1 MSQQILQTS
10 AHFRANL
17 GVLEETAAQVFSNWA
32 EANCS
37 HHILRKEDGSTVLYA
52 TRPNA
57 RSSQQ
62 HKNTLRALS
71 SRNKIKLQTE
81 ASFLRL
87 LHEEYEVTGGEASA
101 TDVQM
106 DEPSLEKA
114 TLRMPCKVE
123 LFTALPAGFDELS
136 EQMRL
141 RLALVAASAR

>member
-1 MSQQILQTS
+1 MAGEIPKTS
-10 AHFRANL
+10 AHLFRADL
-17 GVLEETAAQVFSNWA
+17 GALDETAAQVFSNWA

-52 TRPNA
+52 TRHNS
-57 RSSQQ
+57 RTEQQ

-114 TLRMPCKVE
+114 TLRMPCAVE
-123 LFTALPAGFDELS
+123 ILTELPAGFDEQA
-136 EQMRL
+136 EKV
-141 RLALVAASAR
+141 RLALVAATA

>member
-1 MSQQILQTS
+1 MSQQIPKTS

-17 GVLEETAAQVFSNWA
+17 GVLDETAAHVFSSWA

-37 HHILRKEDGSTVLYA
+37 QHVMQEENGSTVLYA
-52 TRPNA
+52 TRQNTTE
-57 RSSQQ
+57 QK
-62 HKNTLRALS
+62 HKNALRALAS
-71 SRNKIKLQTE
+71 NRKIKLKTE

-123 LFTALPAGFDELS
+123 LFTELPADFDERAK
-136 EQMRL
+136 QMRL
-141 RLALVAASAR
+141 ALSSA

>member
-17 GVLEETAAQVFSNWA
+17 GVLNEAAAQEFSKWA
-32 EANCS
+32 AVNCI

-52 TRPNA
+52 TRQNS
-57 RSSQQ
+57 RTEQQ
-62 HKNTLRALS
+62 HKNALRALAS
-71 SRNKIKLQTE
+71 NRKIKLKTE

-114 TLRMPCKVE
+114 TLRMPCRVE
-123 LFTALPAGFDELS
+123 LFTELPAGFDELS

-141 RLALVAASAR
+141 RLALVAASA

>member
-17 GVLEETAAQVFSNWA
+17 GVLNEAAAQEFSKWA
-32 EANCS
+32 AVNCK
-37 HHILRKEDGSTVLYA
+37 HHVMQEENGSTVLYA

-71 SRNKIKLQTE
+71 SRNKIKLKTE

-114 TLRMPCKVE
+114 TLRMPCRVE
-123 LFTALPAGFDELS
+123 LYTSLPAGFDERA
-136 EQMRL
+136 EQM
-141 RLALVAASAR
+141 RLALVAASA

>member
-71 SRNKIKLQTE
+71 SRNNIKLKTE

-87 LHEEYEVTGGEASA
+87 LHEECKDTGGEPSA
-101 TDVQM
+101 TDVHM
-106 DEPSLEKA
+106 DEPSLREA
-114 TLRMPCKVE
+114 TMPTPCGVE
-123 LFTALPAGFDELS
+123 ILTLPQGFDERA

-141 RLALVAASAR
+141 SVVAASA

>member
-1 MSQQILQTS
+1 MLQTS

-17 GVLEETAAQVFSNWA
+17 GVLNEAAAQEFSKWA
-32 EANCS
+32 AVNCI

-52 TRPNA
+52 TRQNTTE
-57 RSSQQ
+57 QK
-62 HKNTLRALS
+62 HKNALRALAS
-71 SRNKIKLQTE
+71 NRKIKLKTE

-114 TLRMPCKVE
+114 ALRMPCKVE
-123 LFTALPAGFDELS
+123 LFTELPADFDERAK
-136 EQMRL
+136 QMRL
-141 RLALVAASAR
+141 ALSSA

>member
-1 MSQQILQTS
+1 MSQQVLQTS

-17 GVLEETAAQVFSNWA
+17 GVLDETAAQVFSNWA

-37 HHILRKEDGSTVLYA
+37 HHVMQEENGSTVLYA

-114 TLRMPCKVE
+114 TLRMPCTVE
-123 LFTALPAGFDELS
+123 LYTSLPAGFDERA
-136 EQMRL
+136 EQM
-141 RLALVAASAR
+141 RLALVAASA

>member
-1 MSQQILQTS
+1 MSQQNLQTS

-17 GVLEETAAQVFSNWA
+17 GVLNEAAAQEFSKWA
-32 EANCS
+32 AVNCK
-37 HHILRKEDGSTVLYA
+37 HHVMQEENGSTVLYA

-71 SRNKIKLQTE
+71 SRNKIKLKTE

-114 TLRMPCKVE
+114 TLRMPCRVE
-123 LFTALPAGFDELS
+123 LYTSLPAGFDERA
-136 EQMRL
+136 EQM
-141 RLALVAASAR
+141 RLALVAASA

>member
-1 MSQQILQTS
+1 MTAEILQS

-17 GVLEETAAQVFSNWA
+17 GVLDETAAQVYTNWA
-32 EANCS
+32 AANCT
-37 HHILRKEDGSTVLYA
+37 HFVLREESDARVLYA

-71 SRNKIKLQTE
+71 SRNKIKLKTE

-114 TLRMPCKVE
+114 TLRMPCSVE
-123 LFTALPAGFDELS
+123 LFELPAGFDERA
-136 EQMRL
+136 EQM
-141 RLALVAASAR
+141 RLALVAASA